1 MSDQS
6 ALTSSSSRPLRLR
19 MRPDVSANRQ
29 VYQGREYWVVKDP
42 ISLKY
47 YRFEEEE
54 YSILKMLD
62 GRLSADQ
69 IKRKFDYQY
78 APQKLTLQELY
89 QFVGTLYRSS
99 LLISESPG
107 QGAELK
113 KRSDKS
119 RAQEF
124 KGALSNVLAIKFRGF
139 DPNSILN
146 WTDRWLGWFFSWPA
160 FFMVL
165 VIAAGAL
172 GLLSTH
178 FETFQAKLPKF
189 QEFFA
194 SSNWFWLFLVMG
206 LTKVI
211 HEFGHGMA
219 CKRFGGECH
228 EMGVMLLVLTPC
240 LYCNVSDSWMLPSKW
255 RRAFIAAAGMYFEL
269 VIASLAVFVWW
280 YSQPGLINQLA
291 LNTIFVCSVSTLL
304 FNANPLLRYDGY
316 YILSDLME
324 VPNLR
329 QKASTIMSRTLSH
342 WCLGLK
348 GRVDPFLPARKKWL
362 FVFYSVS
369 AVAYRWFI
377 TIAIFWFLYKLLE
390 PYGLK
395 VLGQFIALTAIWGL
409 LGMPIIKLYKFFSTP
424 GRMHS
429 VKTSRVVF
437 SGLVLTAA
445 LVGVMLIPLPHYVRC
460 SFYVQ
465 PESAKNVFV
474 ETPGIVKQIHVRSN
488 QEIKKDDPIV
498 SLVNPEIDYQLFA
511 MERDVWDAKASY
523 LTAQKAAKY
532 DSTLIPSA
540 DAAFTAWEAAIAKFN
555 QRLED
560 IDPELGCVVVRAA
573 ADGVLIAPPV
583 KAKPDEGLGE
593 LPSWYGLP
601 LEAKN
606 HGAYLDQRTM
616 LGQIIDEDTSMQAVL
631 AIEQED
637 IEFVQM
643 NQRVQLWIKQLAGQT
658 LESETEQISPV
669 KMEVVPK
676 ALASTYGGS
685 VITSRNS
692 QGVDQPQNTTYQV
705 SVPIKTQEV
714 LLSGAT
720 GKAKVHVGYQT
731 VGQKLWRTACRTFRF
746 EL

>member
-1 MSDQS
+1 
-6 ALTSSSSRPLRLR
+6 
-19 MRPDVSANRQ
+19 MRPDVTSNRQ

-54 YSILKMLD
+54 FAILQMLD
-62 GRLSADQ
+62 GKLSADQ

-89 QFVGTLYRSS
+89 QFVGMLYRSS
-99 LLISESPG
+99 LLVSDSPG
-107 QGAELK
+107 QGLELK
-113 KRSDKS
+113 KRRDKN
-119 RAQEF
+119 RAQEI
-124 KGALSNVLAIKFRGF
+124 KGVFSNVLAVKFRGF
-139 DPNSILN
+139 DPNTILN
-146 WTDRWLGWFFSWPA
+146 RLDRWFGWFFSWPA
-160 FFMVL
+160 FCCV
-165 VIAAGAL
+165 VIIALSAL

-206 LTKVI
+206 VTKVI

-269 VIASLAVFVWW
+269 IIASFAVFVWW

-291 LNTIFVCSVSTLL
+291 LNTVFVCSVSTLL

-329 QKASTIMSRTLSH
+329 QKASTVLSRTTSN
-342 WCLGLK
+342 WCLGIK
-348 GRVDPFLPARKKWL
+348 GRVDPFLPTRKKWL
-362 FVFYSVS
+362 FIFYSVA
-369 AVAYRWFI
+369 AVVYRWFI
-377 TIAIFWFLYKLLE
+377 TIAIFWFLYQLLE

-395 VLGQFIALTAIWGL
+395 ILGQLIALTAIWGL
-409 LGMPIIKLYKFFSTP
+409 LGMPLIKLYKFFTVP
-424 GRMHS
+424 GRMQS
-429 VKTSRVVF
+429 VKTSRVVI
-437 SGLVLTAA
+437 SSIVA
-445 LVGVMLIPLPHYVRC
+445 VGCIVGIMLIPLPHYVRC
-460 SFYVQ
+460 SFYIQ
-465 PESAKNVFV
+465 PETVNNVFV
-474 ETPGIVKQIHVRSN
+474 ETPGLITKIHVQPNTLVRKG
-488 QEIKKDDPIV
+488 QPIV
-498 SLVNPEIDYQLFA
+498 SLANHELDYQLIN
-511 MERDVWDAKASY
+511 MERDVWLAKVEY
-523 LTAQKAAKY
+523 ETAQKAADQ
-532 DSTLIPSA
+532 DSTLSGEA
-540 DAAFTAWEAAIAKFN
+540 DAALTAWRAAVSKFN

-560 IDPELGCVVVRAA
+560 IDTQLSCVAVRAEI
-573 ADGVLIAPPV
+573 DGILISPPETP
-583 KAKPDEGLGE
+583 KPEESKGE
-593 LPSWYGLP
+593 LPSWYGTP
-601 LEAKN
+601 LAPFN
-606 HGAYLDQRTM
+606 QGAYLEQRTL
-616 LGQIIDEDTSMQAVL
+616 LGQLVPENARMEAIL

-643 NQRVQLWIKQLAGQT
+643 DQNVKLWVHQLAGKT
-658 LESETEQISPV
+658 LQSKTEQISPV

-676 ALASTYGGS
+676 SLSSQHGGS
-685 VITSRNS
+685 ILTTGNR
-692 QGVDQPQNTTYQV
+692 QGQTVPSNTTYQV
-705 SVPIKTQEV
+705 SVPVERV
-714 LLSGAT
+714 PDLLSGST

>member
-1 MSDQS
+1 
-6 ALTSSSSRPLRLR
+6 
-19 MRPDVSANRQ
+19 MRPDVTSNRQ

-54 YSILKMLD
+54 FAILKMLD

-69 IKRKFDYQY
+69 IKRKFDYKY

-89 QFVGTLYRSS
+89 QFVGMLYRSS
-99 LLISESPG
+99 LLISDSPG
-107 QGAELK
+107 QGIELK
-113 KRSDKS
+113 KRRDKN
-119 RAQEF
+119 RLQEI
-124 KGALSNVLAIKFRGF
+124 KGTLSNVLAVKFRGF

-146 WTDRWLGWFFSWPA
+146 QLDRWFGWFFSWPA
-160 FFMVL
+160 FCAVVL
-165 VIAAGAL
+165 VALGAL
-172 GLLSTH
+172 GLLTTH

-194 SSNWFWLFLVMG
+194 TSNWFWLFLVMG

-228 EMGVMLLVLTPC
+228 EMGVMLLVMTPC

-255 RRAFIAAAGMYFEL
+255 KRAFIAAAGMYFEL
-269 VIASLAVFVWW
+269 IIASIAVFLWW

-291 LNTIFVCSVSTLL
+291 LNTVFVCSVSTLL

-329 QKASTIMSRTLSH
+329 QKASTVLSRTMSN
-342 WCLGLK
+342 WCLGIK
-348 GRVDPFLPARKKWL
+348 GRVDPFLPTRKKWL
-362 FVFYSVS
+362 FIFYSVA

-395 VLGQFIALTAIWGL
+395 IIGQLIALTAIWGL
-409 LGMPIIKLYKFFSTP
+409 LGMPLIKLYKFFHVP
-424 GRMHS
+424 GRMQS
-429 VKTSRVVF
+429 VTTSRVVI
-437 SGLVLTAA
+437 SSMI
-445 LVGVMLIPLPHYVRC
+445 LVGCLIGIMLIPLPHYVRC
-460 SFYVQ
+460 SFYIQ
-465 PESAKNVFV
+465 PQQVENIFV
-474 ETPGIVKQIHVRSN
+474 ETPGLLTQIHVEPNTIIREG
-488 QEIKKDDPIV
+488 QPIV
-498 SLVNPEIDYQLFA
+498 SLDNHELDYQLIN
-511 MERDVWDAKASY
+511 MERDVLLAKVNYQS
-523 LTAQKAAKY
+523 TQRAAEL
-532 DSTLIPSA
+532 DTSLSA
-540 DAAFTAWEAAIAKFN
+540 EVDAAYASWGAAINKFN
-555 QRLED
+555 QRLTD
-560 IDPELGCVVVRAA
+560 IDPKLNCIAVRA
-573 ADGVLIAPPV
+573 GSSGLLLAPPTIP
-583 KAKPDEGLGE
+583 KPEESMGE
-593 LPSWYGLP
+593 LPGWHGTP
-601 LEAKN
+601 LEMQN
-606 HGAYLDQRTM
+606 HGAYLEQRTL
-616 LGQIIDEDTSMQAVL
+616 LGQLIPENSQMEAIL

-637 IEFVQM
+637 IEFIQT
-643 NQRVQLWIKQLAGQT
+643 NQEVQLWVNQLAGTT
-658 LESETEQISPV
+658 LKSKTEQISPV

-676 ALASTYGGS
+676 ALSSRHGGA
-685 VITSRNS
+685 VLATGNQ
-692 QGVDQPQNTTYQV
+692 QGQDEPVNTTYQV
-705 SVPIKTQEV
+705 SVPVERLPD
-714 LLSGAT
+714 LLSGST